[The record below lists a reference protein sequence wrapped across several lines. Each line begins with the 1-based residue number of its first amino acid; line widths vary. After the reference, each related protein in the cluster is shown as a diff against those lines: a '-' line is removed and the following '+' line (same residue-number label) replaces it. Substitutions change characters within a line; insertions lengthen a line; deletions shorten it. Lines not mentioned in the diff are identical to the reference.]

1 MTLNVQE
8 RYRYSRQI
16 AVIGEE
22 GQERLKQTRIMI
34 AGIGGLGSVLASY
47 LAMSGIGFLRIVD
60 NDKVDESNFSRQFL
74 YWPEDVANEK
84 VTSAAGKLAAM
95 NPSCQIEAINRNID
109 DSIMEEMVSD
119 VHLIVDALDNYTT
132 RHVLNRAAVK
142 HEIPLFHGAVRG
154 FYGQAITIIPGRSAC
169 MRCIFAEGL
178 PRETFPILG
187 PTCGVI
193 ASVQATE
200 VIKYITGIG
209 ALLIDRMF
217 VWNGR
222 VSESEIIDVERN
234 PDCNVCGDDS
244 GEAA

>member
-1 MTLNVQE
+1 MTLNVHD
-8 RYRYSRQI
+8 RYSYSRQI

-22 GQERLKQTRIMI
+22 GQDRLKQARVLI
-34 AGIGGLGSVLASY
+34 AGMGGLGSVLASY

-60 NDKVDESNFSRQFL
+60 NDKVDESNLNRQFL
-74 YWPEDVANEK
+74 YWPEDVAK
-84 VTSAAGKLAAM
+84 DKTAAIAGKLTVM
-95 NPSCQIEAINRNID
+95 NPSCQIEAVSRTID
-109 DSIMEEMVSD
+109 DLTVENMVFD
-119 VHLIVDALDNYTT
+119 VHLIVDALDNYAT

-154 FYGQAITIIPGRSAC
+154 FYGQAITVIPGRTAC
-169 MRCIFAEGL
+169 MRCIFAEGF

-222 VSESEIIDVERN
+222 VSEAEVIDVERN
-234 PDCNVCGDDS
+234 PDCSVCGDEG